1 MFSMRSLLPWLL
13 AACAAGGCAGP
24 AFAASAPAC
33 PVPKSMSFTIDRM
46 FRRDVLGFTEG
57 FEVHGRD
64 IYESTG
70 DIFGNTRL
78 MRMDRNGHVTV
89 IADFGT
95 RFFGEGLTIL
105 HDQIYQM
112 SWKEHI
118 VSVYDLK
125 GQLLRTMRNDREGW
139 GLTHDGDRLIAS
151 DGSSR
156 LFFIDPKNFATL
168 GSVQVREGSDP
179 VEQINELEWVDGKV
193 YANIFETREIVR
205 INPADGCVEAVARM
219 DNLWDRM
226 SAADRSQTAED
237 GNFVLNGIAW
247 DPVEK
252 LFYLTGKQWPVVF
265 SGRFSGP

>member
-1 MFSMRSLLPWLL
+1 MFSMRVSIVL
-13 AACAAGGCAGP
+13 ALAVAGGCCAAP
-24 AFAASAPAC
+24 ASAASAPAC
-33 PVPKSMSFTIDRM
+33 PAAKGMNFTIDRM
-46 FRRDVLGFTEG
+46 FRRDTLGFTEG
-57 FEVHGRD
+57 LEVHGRD

-70 DIFGNTRL
+70 DIFGDTRL
-78 MRMDRNGHVTV
+78 MRMNRDGHVTV

-125 GQLLRTMRNDREGW
+125 GELLRTMRNDREGW

-168 GSVQVREGSDP
+168 GSVEVRDGNRP
-179 VEQINELEWVDGKV
+179 VEMINELEWVDGKI
-193 YANIFETREIVR
+193 YANIFESREIVR
-205 INPADGCVEAVARM
+205 INPADGCIDAVAQM
-219 DNLWDRM
+219 DNLWERM
-226 SAADRSQTAED
+226 SPADRSRTDED

-247 DPVEK
+247 DPAEK